1 MEKHAKKIGDKFTD
15 FISWFLGSWLG
26 VIFHTTWFISWLL
39 LDFDINI
46 LTFSVSLEAIFI
58 GIFLLMSGN
67 KAEIKRDL
75 RESRQRAEDRKRLE
89 QDIKLDEKAD
99 RQLTEIKRLHK
110 DLHLEIKVLRKEI
123 AKIKSSL
130 T

>member
-1 MEKHAKKIGDKFTD
+1 MNKKVKKFGDHFTD
-15 FISWFLGSWLG
+15 FISWFLGSWFG
-26 VIFHTTWFISWLL
+26 VIFHTAWFIIWLI

-58 GIFLLMSGN
+58 GIFLLMSSN

-75 RESRQRAEDRKRLE
+75 REVRQRKNDRKRLE
-89 QDIKLDEKAD
+89 QDIKLDKRAD

-110 DLHLEIKVLRKEI
+110 DLHLEIRNLKKDI
-123 AKIKSSL
+123 DKIKAH